1 MNVVIFHWLRCIYFP
16 AVSSPSMLHDVSSGI
31 GLCFLVM
38 FPPPPPTVDVDDSLC
53 LTCEAV
59 AERECVIVKIK
70 MICFSPYR
78 LRRER
83 DRGRDFFHISMPPL
97 SRDPFMVLRVICVLR
112 AFLLLW
118 DLYTFSPCLFQF
130 IIPPSLLFFFA
141 CVACPNCLKSV
152 VYYPNK
158 GFCKWIPPRTGGGSI
173 VGEGRTTTAWQWASL
188 SRKSLRNLSCGH
200 FGNTFP
206 HSTHR
211 RPGLWVFLYRR
222 ESCHPA
228 FLKCNLD
235 QSECPS
241 RNESEW
247 WSKVD
252 VCVLVEKHLYSCA
265 PLFFSLVS
273 VSVSDD
279 GTVLPR
285 LAQQIIVLLLCKF
298 LSWFSTRSTAEVTDE
313 AHISITYLAKL
324 HSVLPVAF
332 KDFSRMCCCEL
343 IHIVNKVAAVLSI
356 TQTFLCSESETGF
369 ISK

>member
-1 MNVVIFHWLRCIYFP
+1 MYLF
-16 AVSSPSMLHDVSSGI
+16 SSSIVTQHVAW
-31 GLCFLVM
+31 CFLMNGTVLPRDV
-38 FPPPPPTVDVDDSLC
+38 PPPPPTVDVDDSLC

-118 DLYTFSPCLFQF
+118 DLYTFSPCLFRF

-265 PLFFSLVS
+265 PLFSQSCQCFGL
-273 VSVSDD
+273 
-279 GTVLPR
+279 R
-285 LAQQIIVLLLCKF
+285 R
-298 LSWFSTRSTAEVTDE
+298 W
-313 AHISITYLAKL
+313 
-324 HSVLPVAF
+324 
-332 KDFSRMCCCEL
+332 
-343 IHIVNKVAAVLSI
+343 
-356 TQTFLCSESETGF
+356 
-369 ISK
+369 